1 MTTQSEIAKWFETL
15 PEDLKRRI
23 TESVYAPDDS
33 DLYTNPDEIKN
44 RAIESDAAREVYDM
58 ETDGG
63 GTAPLQP
70 IDVAPEGNLMGM
82 DGAPEG
88 SGIPLDIPSG
98 LNPNIPPGGDPNV
111 SPGGDPNI
119 PLEAPPNTLRMQAG
133 TPMNTPQMQGANMTP
148 EEDERRRM
156 IAQLTG
162 GRGFGR
168 VG

>member
-98 LNPNIPPGGDPNV
+98 LNPNIPPEGDPNV

>member
-1 MTTQSEIAKWFETL
+1 MTTQSEIERWFETL

-23 TESVYAPDDS
+23 TESAFSPDDS
-33 DLYTNPDEIKN
+33 DLYTNPDEIEN
-44 RAIESDAAREVYDM
+44 RELEAAREVYDM

-111 SPGGDPNI
+111 SPGGNPNI

-133 TPMNTPQMQGANMTP
+133 TPLNTPQRQRELMM
-148 EEDERRRM
+148 
-156 IAQLTG
+156 AQLTG
-162 GRGFGR
+162 GRGVFR
-168 VG
+168 PVG

>member
-70 IDVAPEGNLMGM
+70 IDGAPEGNLMGM

>member
-1 MTTQSEIAKWFETL
+1 MTTQSEIERWFETL

-98 LNPNIPPGGDPNV
+98 LNPNIPPEVDPNV

-133 TPMNTPQMQGANMTP
+133 TPLNTPQRQRELMM
-148 EEDERRRM
+148 
-156 IAQLTG
+156 AQLTG

>member
-33 DLYTNPDEIKN
+33 DLYTYTNPDEIEN
-44 RAIESDAAREVYDM
+44 RELDAAREVYDM

-70 IDVAPEGNLMGM
+70 IDV
-82 DGAPEG
+82 APEG

-156 IAQLTG
+156 IAQLMG
-162 GRGFGR
+162 GGGSGR

>member
-98 LNPNIPPGGDPNV
+98 LNPNIPPGGDPN
-111 SPGGDPNI
+111 I

-133 TPMNTPQMQGANMTP
+133 TPMNMSQMQDATTTQ
-148 EEDERRRM
+148 DERLRM
-156 IAQLTG
+156 IDQLTRRPIYKGYG
-162 GRGFGR
+162 G
-168 VG
+168 

>member
-1 MTTQSEIAKWFETL
+1 MTTQSEIERWFETL

-23 TESVYAPDDS
+23 TESAFSPDDS
-33 DLYTNPDEIKN
+33 DLYTNPDEIEN
-44 RAIESDAAREVYDM
+44 RELEAAREVYDM

-98 LNPNIPPGGDPNV
+98 LNPNIPPGGDPN
-111 SPGGDPNI
+111 I

-133 TPMNTPQMQGANMTP
+133 TPMNMSQMQDATTTQ
-148 EEDERRRM
+148 DERLRM
-156 IAQLTG
+156 IDQLTRRPIYKGYG
-162 GRGFGR
+162 G
-168 VG
+168 

>member
-23 TESVYAPDDS
+23 TESAFSPDDS
-33 DLYTNPDEIKN
+33 DLYTNPDEIEN
-44 RAIESDAAREVYDM
+44 RELEAPREVYDM

-98 LNPNIPPGGDPNV
+98 LNPNIPPGGDPN
-111 SPGGDPNI
+111 I

-133 TPMNTPQMQGANMTP
+133 TPMNMSQMQDATTTQ
-148 EEDERRRM
+148 DERLRM
-156 IAQLTG
+156 IDQLTRRPIYKGYG
-162 GRGFGR
+162 G
-168 VG
+168 

>member
-1 MTTQSEIAKWFETL
+1 MTTQSEIERWFETL

-33 DLYTNPDEIKN
+33 DLYTNPDEIEN
-44 RAIESDAAREVYDM
+44 RELEAAREVYDM

-98 LNPNIPPGGDPNV
+98 LNPNIPPGGDPN
-111 SPGGDPNI
+111 I

-133 TPMNTPQMQGANMTP
+133 TPMNMSQMQDATTTQ
-148 EEDERRRM
+148 DERLRM
-156 IAQLTG
+156 IDQLTRRPIYKGYG
-162 GRGFGR
+162 G
-168 VG
+168 